1 LIDAGGSAIGTPVA
15 AAPAERPPLRAAL
28 VVLATM
34 ALLAG
39 GGIVLGLGDL
49 IAGDH
54 ARPATTSLT
63 APAGGGWD
71 APISFGAL
79 AVRRVERTAG
89 TTHGAGHAIEGDRH
103 DEVRVLLTLG
113 NRRARAVAFSPGQF
127 RLRLEGSGTSVP
139 PVRPNPPPGG
149 IAPAETVAQRLTF
162 VVPARR
168 TAFALLFDDLERSKP
183 LTIALGSLP
192 RPASRGKE

>member
-1 LIDAGGSAIGTPVA
+1 LIDPAGSALARPIA
-15 AAPAERPPLRAAL
+15 ASTADAPPLRTAL
-28 VVLATM
+28 VVLATA

-39 GGIVLGLGDL
+39 AGVALGLADL

-54 ARPATTSLT
+54 AQPATTSFR
-63 APAGGGWD
+63 APAGVAWA
-71 APISFGAL
+71 APVSFGAL

-89 TTHGAGHAIEGDRH
+89 TTHGAGHAVDGVRH

-113 NRRARAVAFSPGQF
+113 NRRSRAVAFSPGQF
-127 RLRLEGSGTSVP
+127 RLRLDGLGTTVP

-149 IAPAETVAQRLTF
+149 IAAAETVSQRLTF

-168 TAFALLFDDLERSKP
+168 TAFALLFDDLERSRP
-183 LTIALGSLP
+183 LIIALGSLP